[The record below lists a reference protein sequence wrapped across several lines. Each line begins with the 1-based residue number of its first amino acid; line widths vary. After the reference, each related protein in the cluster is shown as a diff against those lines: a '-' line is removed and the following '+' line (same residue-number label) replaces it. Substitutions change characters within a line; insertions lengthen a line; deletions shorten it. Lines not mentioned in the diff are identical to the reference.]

1 MARSN
6 NLAKESIG
14 LWSSSSSSLLPV
26 SLLQKVVLVVAV
38 VLVVGLLQLLRADD
52 AHAAVHIT

>member
-14 LWSSSSSSLLPV
+14 LWSSSSLLPV
-26 SLLQKVVLVVAV
+26 SLLQKVVLVVVAV